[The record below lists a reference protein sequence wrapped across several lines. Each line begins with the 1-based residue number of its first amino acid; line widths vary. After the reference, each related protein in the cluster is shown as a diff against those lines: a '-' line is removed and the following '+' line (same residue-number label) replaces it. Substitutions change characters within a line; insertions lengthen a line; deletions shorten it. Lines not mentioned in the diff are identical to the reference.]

1 MECWAGDSPIQIHF
15 KEITLSIKV
24 ATEGC
29 GAYHQEW
36 LDLSDLN
43 LLIQLYIYAFFTHA
57 LHHPLEETALPP
69 NARHGA
75 VASFAVPWNKVQEAQ
90 YWPIVY

>member
-1 MECWAGDSPIQIHF
+1 MLNTNERARGMTCRNLEGVILGVIALTPPRVAKFADL
-15 KEITLSIKV
+15 KAIT
-24 ATEGC
+24 
-29 GAYHQEW
+29 
-36 LDLSDLN
+36 
-43 LLIQLYIYAFFTHA
+43 QLCIYAFFTQA

-90 YWPIVY
+90 YWPIVN

>member
-1 MECWAGDSPIQIHF
+1 MDLKTLQFGFQK
-15 KEITLSIKV
+15 KESRQKSLAAEKKGLPELDEKTI
-24 ATEGC
+24 AT
-29 GAYHQEW
+29 
-36 LDLSDLN
+36 
-43 LLIQLYIYAFFTHA
+43 IYAFFTHA

-90 YWPIVY
+90 YCPIVY

>member
-1 MECWAGDSPIQIHF
+1 M
-15 KEITLSIKV
+15 
-24 ATEGC
+24 
-29 GAYHQEW
+29 QEVMV
-36 LDLSDLN
+36 SDLRQSSEYLPSRVTFICGLKSGN
-43 LLIQLYIYAFFTHA
+43 PNCIYAFFTHA

-90 YWPIVY
+90 YCPIVN

>member
-1 MECWAGDSPIQIHF
+1 MQ
-15 KEITLSIKV
+15 V
-24 ATEGC
+24 AE
-29 GAYHQEW
+29 
-36 LDLSDLN
+36 LDEETVASV
-43 LLIQLYIYAFFTHA
+43 YAFFTHA

-90 YWPIVY
+90 Y

>member
-1 MECWAGDSPIQIHF
+1 M
-15 KEITLSIKV
+15 
-24 ATEGC
+24 
-29 GAYHQEW
+29 
-36 LDLSDLN
+36 
-43 LLIQLYIYAFFTHA
+43 LLAELGEKTIASIYAFFTHA

-90 YWPIVY
+90 Y

>member
-1 MECWAGDSPIQIHF
+1 MAKFADL
-15 KEITLSIKV
+15 KALTLRS
-24 ATEGC
+24 
-29 GAYHQEW
+29 
-36 LDLSDLN
+36 
-43 LLIQLYIYAFFTHA
+43 IYAFLTHA

-90 YWPIVY
+90 YCPIVY

>member
-1 MECWAGDSPIQIHF
+1 VWLGFSAFSLL
-15 KEITLSIKV
+15 TL
-24 ATEGC
+24 
-29 GAYHQEW
+29 
-36 LDLSDLN
+36 LF
-43 LLIQLYIYAFFTHA
+43 IYAFFTHA

-69 NARHGA
+69 KARHGA